1 MHSTSVIRGFLI
13 GSLVAIGSLLSL
25 AVVNYSGVMQQLW
38 GTSNITNAAPG
49 QVYFNT
55 DSNTFWCGNSSSN
68 PVKVGTIG
76 VASTN
81 DINTAVGSLASTT
94 FVNSAV
100 APLAS
105 TTFVNNAVASLAS
118 TTFVNSAV
126 APLASTNYVNTSF
139 LTRPLTVLSNA
150 NLTVT
155 NESEIAT
162 VGTCTITLP
171 TATAGRLVS
180 IVKRDEGTLLLV
192 NGGTIEG
199 DAAGAS
205 ISVRFSG
212 VFLCDGSKWWV
223 K

>member
-25 AVVNYSGVMQQLW
+25 AVVNYSGGMQQLW

-68 PVKVGTIG
+68 PVMVGRIG

-81 DINTAVGSLASTT
+81 DINNAVGS
-94 FVNSAV
+94 
-100 APLAS
+100 LAS

-139 LTRPLTVLSNA
+139 LTRPLTGLSNA
-150 NLTVT
+150 NLSVT

-162 VGTCTITLP
+162 DGTCTITLP

-180 IVKRDEGTLLLV
+180 NVKRDEGTLLLV